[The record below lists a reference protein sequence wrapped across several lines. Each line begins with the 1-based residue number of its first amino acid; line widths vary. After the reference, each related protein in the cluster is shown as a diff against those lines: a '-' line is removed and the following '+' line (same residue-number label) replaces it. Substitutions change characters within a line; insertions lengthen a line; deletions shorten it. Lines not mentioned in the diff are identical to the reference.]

1 MRLSNSYVKHIQ
13 LFGCG
18 KRWIEG
24 RDNNIRGVLRNGR
37 FRVRLT
43 NSFGDKT
50 SIVGCEWKI
59 WRLRVLR
66 GTAYGYIHRPEGMS
80 YTGFSWAGK
89 KREYMVLPTGITK
102 FLFVTLDKEV

>member
-1 MRLSNSYVKHIQ
+1 MRLFNSYVKHYD
-13 LFGCG
+13 LFGYG

-24 RDNNIRGVLRNGR
+24 TDNDIRGVLKYGR

-50 SIVGCEWKI
+50 TVVGRERRI
-59 WRLRVLR
+59 GPLRILC
-66 GTAYGYIHRPEGMS
+66 GTAYGYAHAPAGLS

-89 KREYMVLPTGITK
+89 SKEYMVLPTGWHK
-102 FLFVTLDKEV
+102 FLFVTLEKSL